1 MTSPRISRIAHWSGV
16 LLAAPMFAIGLYLLH
31 QYLTGAF
38 GNEVTNKDTAV
49 VAGFLFVSTGAIYLA
64 MRWAG
69 YLLAQAI
76 GAFKNIGKGNGT
88 SAGSRP
94 PRPE

>member
-1 MTSPRISRIAHWSGV
+1 MTSPRISRIAHCAGL
-16 LLAAPMFAIGLYLLH
+16 LLALPLLLIGFYLLNR
-31 QYLTGAF
+31 YLSGAF
-38 GNEVTNKDTAV
+38 GNDVTNKDTAAV
-49 VAGFLFVSTGAIYLA
+49 IGFIFISTAAVYLA
-64 MRWAG
+64 MRFAG
-69 YLLAQAI
+69 ILLSRAI